1 VGADDFTIS
10 AYKAEELIITIQEQ
24 SKVQYL
30 RKINKQV
37 FAYSLINGAYGIYH
51 GKKRLWR

>member
-37 FAYSLINGAYGIYH
+37 FAYSLVNGAYGIYH